1 MKLSVSVGDLAHG
14 HDTDAAYRSKLPNV
28 DPTRTA
34 RNVVLRDESVEQF
47 YARRFGPA
55 VEAYNARQRAAGRPG
70 RCVGDYLEKVR
81 SEYAR
86 DREAVREGHKRRSQ
100 KPAEAYEYVV
110 QVGDARSHPDEA
122 TAGSVLREWL
132 DEMEGRC
139 PGMEV
144 AWAAIH
150 NDEATPHLHVAMVPV
165 GEGKRGI
172 GTTVSWNGALKRCN
186 VRTKVELLAAM
197 KDTLRERCAA
207 HGIEVEPD
215 GPGGRAHVTVEEYK
229 RQMAAAEKAARDAK
243 QARADAAQATQ
254 AKNEAERKA
263 REAKAEAKKARDD
276 AKQAQEAQGKAE
288 KAARDATQ
296 AAKQAAWD
304 TKKAQ
309 EAQGKAERA
318 VTRLD
323 TDITLKTGTLNQLKR
338 DAALEQKRLDR
349 LGPQVERLT
358 TQREDLKREVEALKG
373 EKTRLEGLVAVA
385 REQACK
391 VLWPLVRR
399 VVRLVEERLDAF
411 RRQPT
416 PREIDDVAWG
426 ALVEASGERGREE
439 QER

>member
-1 MKLSVSVGDLAHG
+1 MKVSVSVGDLAHG

-263 REAKAEAKKARDD
+263 REAKAEAKQ
-276 AKQAQEAQGKAE
+276 AKDEATLRTKQ
-288 KAARDATQ
+288 ARDAVDARD
-296 AAKQAAWD
+296 AAQSAKD
-304 TKKAQ
+304 
-309 EAQGKAERA
+309 EAERA

-323 TDITLKTGTLNQLKR
+323 TDIALKNGTLKQLKF
-338 DAALEQKRLDR
+338 DVGLEQRRLDELR
-349 LGPQVERLT
+349 PKVD
-358 TQREDLKREVEALKG
+358 DLKGQRDQLKDEVEALKG

>member
-243 QARADAAQATQ
+243 QAR
-254 AKNEAERKA
+254 
-263 REAKAEAKKARDD
+263 DD

>member
-28 DPTRTA
+28 DASRTA
-34 RNVVLRDESVEQF
+34 RNAVLRDESVEQF

-86 DREAVREGHKRRSQ
+86 DREAVREGRKRRSQ

-122 TAGSVLREWL
+122 TAGAVLREWL
-132 DEMEGRC
+132 AEMEDRC

-144 AWAAIH
+144 TWAAIH

-165 GEGKRGI
+165 GEGTRGI
-172 GTTVSWNGALKRCN
+172 GTTVSWNGALKRCG
-186 VRTKVELLAAM
+186 VRSKVELLAAM

-229 RQMAAAEKAARDAK
+229 RQMAAAEKAKAEARRAK
-243 QARADAAQATQ
+243 DAQA
-254 AKNEAERKA
+254 EAERKA
-263 REAKAEAKKARDD
+263 GEAKDAAR
-276 AKQAQEAQGKAE
+276 
-288 KAARDATQ
+288 KAAEDA
-296 AAKQAAWD
+296 
-304 TKKAQ
+304 KKAQ
-309 EAQGKAERA
+309 EAQSKAELA

-323 TDITLKTGTLNQLKR
+323 TDITLKKGTLNQLKR
-338 DAALEQKRLDR
+338 NADLEQKRLDR
-349 LGPQVERLT
+349 LGPEVERLT
-358 TQREDLKREVEALKG
+358 NQRDQLKG
-373 EKTRLEGLVAVA
+373 EVSALKEDKTRLEGIVAA
-385 REQACK
+385 AHQQACK

-399 VVRLVEERLDAF
+399 VVRIVEERLDAF
-411 RRQPT
+411 RQQPT

-426 ALVEASGERGREE
+426 ALVEASGERRHDE
-439 QER
+439 QEPER